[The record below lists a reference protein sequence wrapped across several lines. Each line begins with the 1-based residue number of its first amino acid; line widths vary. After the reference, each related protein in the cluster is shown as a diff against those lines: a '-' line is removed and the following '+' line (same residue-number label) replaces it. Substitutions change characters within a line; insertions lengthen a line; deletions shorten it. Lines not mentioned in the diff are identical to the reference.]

1 MLFLSVVINP
11 IGCTIL
17 ELNMISFLQDNK
29 YIDIPPTE
37 NDPGRSL
44 HVKST
49 EEKVVKEHQQL
60 ASTDE
65 INNSQRTIREN
76 SDGLEEF
83 ERDERRMIA
92 SKLLERQG

>member
-1 MLFLSVVINP
+1 M
-11 IGCTIL
+11 
-17 ELNMISFLQDNK
+17 QDNK
-29 YIDIPPTE
+29 YIDVPPVD

-44 HVKST
+44 LVKST

-76 SDGLEEF
+76 SDGLEEL

>member
-1 MLFLSVVINP
+1 MCPFEHPIFLI
-11 IGCTIL
+11 IL
-17 ELNMISFLQDNK
+17 KQKHLTKGSHL
-29 YIDIPPTE
+29 
-37 NDPGRSL
+37 SL
-44 HVKST
+44 HIKST

>member
-1 MLFLSVVINP
+1 M
-11 IGCTIL
+11 
-17 ELNMISFLQDNK
+17 QDNK
-29 YIDIPPTE
+29 YIDVPPIE
-37 NDPGRSL
+37 NDPVRSL
-44 HVKST
+44 HIKST

-76 SDGLEEF
+76 SDGLDEL